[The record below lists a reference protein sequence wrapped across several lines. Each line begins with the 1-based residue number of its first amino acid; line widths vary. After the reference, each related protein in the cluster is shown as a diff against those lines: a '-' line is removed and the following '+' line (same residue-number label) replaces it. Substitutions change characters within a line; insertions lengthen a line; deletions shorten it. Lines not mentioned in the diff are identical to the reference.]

1 MGISIM
7 NDKEK
12 LLIGI
17 IIMLLGAV
25 LSYRIGFVDNELTM
39 LEERIVKLESK

>member
-1 MGISIM
+1 M

>member
-1 MGISIM
+1 M

-25 LSYRIGFVDNELTM
+25 LSYRIGFVDNELIM

>member
-1 MGISIM
+1 MS
-7 NDKEK
+7 DKEK

-25 LSYRIGFVDNELTM
+25 LSYRIGFVDNELIM
-39 LEERIVKLESK
+39 LEERIVKLESKQ

>member
-1 MGISIM
+1 MR
-7 NDKEK
+7 DKEK

-25 LSYRIGFVDNELTM
+25 LSYRIAYVDTELSI
-39 LEERIVKLESK
+39 LENRINKIIEDKGA

>member
-1 MGISIM
+1 M

-25 LSYRIGFVDNELTM
+25 ISYRIDYVDTELSI
-39 LEERIVKLESK
+39 LETRINKMIEDKRPI

>member
-1 MGISIM
+1 VGISIM

>member
-1 MGISIM
+1 MGVSIM

-25 LSYRIGFVDNELTM
+25 LSYRIGFVDNELIM